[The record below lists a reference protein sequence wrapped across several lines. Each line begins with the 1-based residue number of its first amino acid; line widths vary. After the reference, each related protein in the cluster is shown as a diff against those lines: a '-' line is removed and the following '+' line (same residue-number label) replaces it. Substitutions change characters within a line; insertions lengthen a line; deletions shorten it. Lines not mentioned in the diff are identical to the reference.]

1 MQPELWEQVKTLF
14 AAALEREPAERE
26 HFLAQACEDVS
37 VRDEVAS
44 LLQAHDESSAF
55 IAQPAVEQA
64 GLVAQREPQA
74 WIGRRLGAWRIT
86 GEIGHGG
93 MSRVYKA
100 VRDDAQYEKE
110 AAVKVLRPGLDSDSL
125 LKRFRIERQ
134 ILARLSHPNIAH
146 LLDGGA
152 TEEGAPYLVME
163 YIDGQ
168 PIDAYCDAHHLS
180 IEQRLDLF
188 RTLCAAVQ
196 YVHQHLMVHGDLK
209 CGNVLVTNDGVV
221 KLLDFG
227 IAKLLNPSLGAGTD
241 AHTPA
246 TGFVALTPEYA
257 SPEQIRGEPV
267 TTASDVYSLG
277 VLLYQLLT
285 GELPYKV
292 ESGSSWKLA
301 TKILE
306 QEPAPPSSTAEQGGP
321 EHRTF
326 ARALIGDLDNIV
338 LKALKKA
345 PSDRY
350 ASAEQFAEDLRR
362 YLRGFPVQA
371 RPDTTTYRI
380 RKFARRHR
388 SAVAAS
394 ALFVVSLVGGIIAT
408 SWQAYVASKEHAR
421 AERHFNEVRELST
434 VYMADV
440 YDAVAKLPGGTAARR
455 LLVENSLKYLDALAH
470 EAGDSPEVLR
480 DLALAYE
487 RLAEV
492 QGDYMGASVGDTQSA
507 VDSYRRALN
516 LRHALVARAPSAD
529 AKAALLRSQVTLS
542 EMLAGQSKTEQALKV
557 AREAVR
563 LADELLSVRPIT
575 DDVRT
580 KARAAYLNGGWQ
592 LGMLGDV
599 EQGLPLMLKA
609 RVLAEQ
615 HATANANDATAQRDL
630 AVVMGRIGNVFLEG
644 VDQPDKAL
652 PWYERTSRILEPL
665 AAANPLD
672 AELQRAS
679 AFTLTTIGEIQNK
692 LGRPE
697 EALVNHRSALVR
709 IQKLREADAEDNF
722 TPLAVAFVLN
732 HLSDSQTQL
741 GQYDAALRSLG
752 EAETILRSLPPAT
765 PEDISEIRM
774 LPGLTYHRLARVHAQ
789 LAKAQSAPAQ
799 VRDNHLRESREWA
812 RRAREVFTPLTSD
825 VLQGKRV
832 GKLLDEL
839 AALGA

>member
-26 HFLAQACEDVS
+26 RFLAQACEDVS
-37 VRDEVAS
+37 VREEVAS

-64 GLVAQREPQA
+64 GLVAQREPQP

-125 LKRFRIERQ
+125 LQRFKIERQ

-168 PIDAYCDAHHLS
+168 PIDAYCDAHRLN

-209 CGNVLVTNDGVV
+209 GGNVLVTNDGVV

-241 AHTPA
+241 AHAPA

-301 TKILE
+301 TQILE

-326 ARALIGDLDNIV
+326 ARELIGDLDNIV

-345 PSDRY
+345 PSERY
-350 ASAEQFAEDLRR
+350 ASAEQFSEDLRR

-394 ALFVVSLVGGIIAT
+394 ALFVVSLFGGIVAT
-408 SWQAYVASKEHAR
+408 SWQAYVASKERAR

-440 YDAVAKLPGGTAARR
+440 YDAVAKLPGGTAARK
-455 LLVENSLKYLDALAH
+455 LLVENSLKYLDAL
-470 EAGDSPEVLR
+470 
-480 DLALAYE
+480 
-487 RLAEV
+487 
-492 QGDYMGASVGDTQSA
+492 
-507 VDSYRRALN
+507 
-516 LRHALVARAPSAD
+516 
-529 AKAALLRSQVTLS
+529 
-542 EMLAGQSKTEQALKV
+542 
-557 AREAVR
+557 
-563 LADELLSVRPIT
+563 
-575 DDVRT
+575 
-580 KARAAYLNGGWQ
+580 
-592 LGMLGDV
+592 
-599 EQGLPLMLKA
+599 
-609 RVLAEQ
+609 
-615 HATANANDATAQRDL
+615 
-630 AVVMGRIGNVFLEG
+630 
-644 VDQPDKAL
+644 
-652 PWYERTSRILEPL
+652 
-665 AAANPLD
+665 
-672 AELQRAS
+672 
-679 AFTLTTIGEIQNK
+679 
-692 LGRPE
+692 
-697 EALVNHRSALVR
+697 
-709 IQKLREADAEDNF
+709 
-722 TPLAVAFVLN
+722 
-732 HLSDSQTQL
+732 
-741 GQYDAALRSLG
+741 
-752 EAETILRSLPPAT
+752 
-765 PEDISEIRM
+765 
-774 LPGLTYHRLARVHAQ
+774 
-789 LAKAQSAPAQ
+789 
-799 VRDNHLRESREWA
+799 
-812 RRAREVFTPLTSD
+812 
-825 VLQGKRV
+825 
-832 GKLLDEL
+832 
-839 AALGA
+839 